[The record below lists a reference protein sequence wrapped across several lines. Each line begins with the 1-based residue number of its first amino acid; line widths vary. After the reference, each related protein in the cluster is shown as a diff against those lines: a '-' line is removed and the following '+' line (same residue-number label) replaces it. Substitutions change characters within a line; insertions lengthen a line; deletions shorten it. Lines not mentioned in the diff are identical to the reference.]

1 MTEEQILKGRLTDLA
16 KRAYHQNI
24 YTYSNFLSATELS
37 LLDEMQEDISYI
49 HYETFGGNELS
60 ERQVVGFGS
69 EEEFGYAGTFPVTV
83 IKVSPLLEKFGESL
97 NHRDF
102 LGALMHLGI
111 ERDTLGDILVKE
123 KTAYIFCL
131 DSIAQYIC
139 KELTKVKHTTVKCE
153 QTDMDIPAL
162 TPTLIDEEFPA
173 ASLRLDGI
181 IANLLKCSR
190 NEALSLFEDKRV
202 TLNGKV
208 TGRNSIT
215 LKDGDVFSVRG
226 HGKFIFAGT
235 GGNTRKGK
243 IYVRIKR
250 YV

>member
-16 KRAYHQNI
+16 KRAYSQNV
-24 YTYSNFLSATELS
+24 YTYSNFLSPTELA
-37 LLDEMQEDISYI
+37 MFEDIRSEVSYI
-49 HYETFGGNELS
+49 HTEAYGGNELC
-60 ERQVVGFGS
+60 ERQIIRFGS
-69 EEEFGYAGTFPVTV
+69 EDELGYAGDFPIRVVHVT
-83 IKVSPLLEKFGESL
+83 PLLKKFSDDL

-111 ERDTLGDILVKE
+111 DRDTLGDILIKNN
-123 KTAYIFCL
+123 TAYIFCL
-131 DSIAQYIC
+131 DRIASYIC
-139 KELTKVKHTTVKCE
+139 NELTKVKHTNVTCE
-153 QTDMDIPAL
+153 ITAMDIPAL
-162 TPTLIDEEFPA
+162 TPTLIDMEFPV

-181 IANLLKCSR
+181 LASLLKCSR
-190 NEALSLFEDKRV
+190 KEALSFFEEKRV
-202 TLNGKV
+202 TLNGRT

-226 HGKFIFAGT
+226 HGKFIFDHA

-243 IYVRIKR
+243 IYVHIRR